1 LGVPSS
7 DPSADREAV
16 PQIIVAL
23 MSHTGLTV
31 QVRIQRERE
40 LEELL
45 PLHAFVVDDAEKE
58 FVVNYAPE
66 KSGQCIDP
74 SASS

>member
-1 LGVPSS
+1 
-7 DPSADREAV
+7 
-16 PQIIVAL
+16 
-23 MSHTGLTV
+23 MHV
-31 QVRIQRERE
+31 QVRIQRE

>member
-1 LGVPSS
+1 MFTDMS
-7 DPSADREAV
+7 DMHV
-16 PQIIVAL
+16 
-23 MSHTGLTV
+23 SHTGLTV
-31 QVRIQRERE
+31 QVRIQRE